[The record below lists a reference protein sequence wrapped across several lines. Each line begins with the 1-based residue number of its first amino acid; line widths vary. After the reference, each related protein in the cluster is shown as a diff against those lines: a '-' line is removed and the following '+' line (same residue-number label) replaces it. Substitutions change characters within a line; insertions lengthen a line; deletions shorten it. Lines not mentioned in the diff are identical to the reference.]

1 MLQNDLYKLYKWADT
16 NNMKF
21 NANKFEL
28 LRYGK
33 EQEMRS
39 ATTYKS
45 YDDSNI
51 DDKEQVRDLGIMMS
65 NAATFTLHIRNIV
78 KKARDK
84 MGLVLRMFQSRQRSL
99 MLTFLKSLVIPLL
112 AYCCQL

>member
-1 MLQNDLYKLYKWADT
+1 MEKNRKK
-16 NNMKF
+16 
-21 NANKFEL
+21 
-28 LRYGK
+28 
-33 EQEMRS
+33 S

-65 NAATFTLHIRNIV
+65 KTATFTLHIRHIV

-84 MGLVLRMFQSRQRSL
+84 MGLVLRVFQSL
-99 MLTFLKSLVIPLL
+99 MLTLLKSLESIESEGHTSYRSYPTNVYI
-112 AYCCQL
+112 QNH